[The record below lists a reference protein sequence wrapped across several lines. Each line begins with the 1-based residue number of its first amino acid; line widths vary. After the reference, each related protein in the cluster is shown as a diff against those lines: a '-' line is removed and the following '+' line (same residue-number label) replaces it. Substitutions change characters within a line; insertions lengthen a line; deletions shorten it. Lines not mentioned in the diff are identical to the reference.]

1 MTEADRDIA
10 LALLKSLWK
19 RELITEEVYIAA
31 CNSEVFDE
39 KNLSPMT
46 ERFETET
53 GKNSHVADK
62 TVKLEDFK

>member
-1 MTEADRDIA
+1 MTKADRDIA
-10 LALLKSLWK
+10 LALLKNLWK

-46 ERFETET
+46 ERVETET
-53 GKNSHVADK
+53 GKNDNVVDK
-62 TVKLEDFK
+62 AIELEDFK

>member
-19 RELITEEVYIAA
+19 RELITEEIYIAA
-31 CNSEVFDE
+31 CNSEVFDK
-39 KNLSPMT
+39 KNLSLMT

-53 GKNSHVADK
+53 WENDHAANKAI
-62 TVKLEDFK
+62 KLEDFK

>member
-31 CNSEVFDE
+31 CNSEVFDR

-53 GKNSHVADK
+53 GESDIAAEEAIK
-62 TVKLEDFK
+62 